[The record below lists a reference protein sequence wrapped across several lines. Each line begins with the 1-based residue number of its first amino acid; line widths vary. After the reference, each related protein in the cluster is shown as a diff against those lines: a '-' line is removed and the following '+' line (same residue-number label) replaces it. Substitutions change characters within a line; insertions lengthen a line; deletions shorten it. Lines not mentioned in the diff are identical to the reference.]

1 MKDASPQLGESRI
14 ARVIEPP
21 QRVKEANLHICYRSG
36 VPFSIPPHGQDDLD
50 GYAEPAFLNENYECS
65 QEEVHGRISNLRT
78 VASVI
83 PDQDPKRI

>member
-1 MKDASPQLGESRI
+1 MADGYTNTVI
-14 ARVIEPP
+14 A
-21 QRVKEANLHICYRSG
+21 RSG

-50 GYAEPAFLNENYECS
+50 GYAEPTFLNENYECS
-65 QEEVHGRISNLRT
+65 QEEVYERISNLRT